1 VVRAWLGLS
10 CGRQRRRGGE
20 TVRRI
25 VGSVERVNFPIEFV
39 RSMYFLGQITERAG
53 DTSKARDY
61 YRRFVTYWGDGDID
75 REHVAEAKKKLTLK

>member
-1 VVRAWLGLS
+1 
-10 CGRQRRRGGE
+10 
-20 TVRRI
+20 
-25 VGSVERVNFPIEFV
+25 
-39 RSMYFLGQITERAG
+39 MYFLGQITERAG